1 MLLDRIE
8 LFISVAKYHNL
19 AKTARQMH
27 VSSSSVCQRLKSLE
41 NDFGTK
47 LYKKNKEGIE
57 LTDAGRT
64 FLTGVTDILGELE
77 SLKKTLSTKPDNGRQ
92 AMSVGGTYN
101 PSAKHLPM
109 AIAAFKKT
117 HPDITITFRTGTRAH
132 IVKCLRDFDLDI
144 ALFQNPPRTLE
155 FHMEAFAVDTLMF
168 FADPEH
174 PLTKKKGLELSD
186 LAETPLVVRDGR
198 GKGTSYKMLKQLK
211 ARGLKKLNV
220 ALRCGTPNAVKAA
233 VKNKMGIGILFSDM
247 LQEELAR
254 KEFKVLKFSGVPELL
269 GHSYILFNKKK
280 PLSPAANHFLTL
292 LRSRKSECQ
301 NDENRDKLSA

>member
-47 LYKKNKEGIE
+47 LYKKTKEGIE

-64 FLTGVTDILGELE
+64 FLSGVTGILGELE
-77 SLKKTLSTKPDNGRQ
+77 SLKKTLSSKPDNGRQ
-92 AMSVGGTYN
+92 GISVGGNYN
-101 PSAKHLPM
+101 PSVKHLPM

-117 HPDITITFRTGTRAH
+117 HPNITVTFWTGSRAH
-132 IVKCLRDFDLDI
+132 IEKCLRDFDVDI
-144 ALFQNPPRTLE
+144 ALVQSPSKTLE
-155 FHMEAFAVDTLMF
+155 FHLEPFAVDTLVF
-168 FADPEH
+168 FAHPAH
-174 PLTKKKGLELSD
+174 PLAKKKGLELSD
-186 LAETPLVVRDGR
+186 LAETALIVRE
-198 GKGTSYKMLKQLK
+198 GTGASYKMLKQLK

-220 ALRCGTPNAVKAA
+220 ALRCGTPDAVKAA
-233 VKNKMGIGILFSDM
+233 VKNKMGIGMLFTDT

-254 KEFKVLKFSGVPELL
+254 KDFKVLKFSGVPELL

-292 LRSRKSECQ
+292 LRSRKSESQ
-301 NDENRDKLSA
+301 NDENRDKLSS